1 MTRAVSELKSL
12 PAIQEAAA
20 DWCARRIGAGLS
32 PAEEAEFNTWLRADP
47 RHAREYEAMQSL
59 WSDAAEVAERP
70 AIESLRTGLRE
81 DWPVVEPARSASK
94 LAARHRWSHRWP
106 MTLAAGLVVAA
117 IAVVWVMTSAPE
129 PVYVTERGEQREI
142 TLDDGTLVELDAD
155 TQLTLAYGD
164 EDRRVILEA
173 GQAHFD
179 VRRDEN
185 RPFIVVAGDSEIRA
199 LGTSFQVYRRPGTVT
214 VTLLEGRVEVIP
226 TSDRPSL
233 PTAEQPAW
241 KKELAPG
248 EQLTLAIEQPV
259 TPEVTSV
266 DVDRVTAWQ
275 RGMMDF
281 DALTLPQ
288 VVAELNRYSDTPVL
302 IADPSLNNTRVSG
315 VFAIGD
321 TETLLL
327 ALETGFDIDA
337 RPRPASGDIAL
348 YRADLD

>member
-1 MTRAVSELKSL
+1 M
-12 PAIQEAAA
+12 
-20 DWCARRIGAGLS
+20 
-32 PAEEAEFNTWLRADP
+32 
-47 RHAREYEAMQSL
+47 
-59 WSDAAEVAERP
+59 
-70 AIESLRTGLRE
+70 
-81 DWPVVEPARSASK
+81 
-94 LAARHRWSHRWP
+94 
-106 MTLAAGLVVAA
+106 
-117 IAVVWVMTSAPE
+117 
-129 PVYVTERGEQREI
+129 
-142 TLDDGTLVELDAD
+142 
-155 TQLTLAYGD
+155 
-164 EDRRVILEA
+164 
-173 GQAHFD
+173 
-179 VRRDEN
+179 
-185 RPFIVVAGDSEIRA
+185 
-199 LGTSFQVYRRPGTVT
+199 T

-302 IADPSLNNTRVSG
+302 IADPSLNDTRVSG

-348 YRADLD
+348 YRADSD